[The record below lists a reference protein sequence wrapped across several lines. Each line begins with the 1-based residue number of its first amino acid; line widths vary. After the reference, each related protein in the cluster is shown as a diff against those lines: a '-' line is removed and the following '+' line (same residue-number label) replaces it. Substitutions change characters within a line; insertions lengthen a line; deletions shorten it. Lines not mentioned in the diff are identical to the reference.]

1 MHAPAVVMLVVS
13 MAVLWG
19 GLVSSIVLL
28 RGADPLPEED
38 EAQE

>member
-1 MHAPAVVMLVVS
+1 MHAPAVVMLIVS

-28 RGADPLPEED
+28 RGADPLPDGED
-38 EAQE
+38 PQE